1 MLTYV
6 PALDAD
12 LLLIANKGGF
22 AFAVDPDTGDREWA
36 TAVGPGGY
44 IGRSMFGS
52 ATDEERMYVAI
63 NKRPDPSSPSP
74 VLCPS
79 PGSPNSTVNGLWA
92 ALDSATGRILWETP
106 KPLAGAMAGQLT
118 VANDVLFGTTSSV
131 TLNNTLVQNG
141 PSIVNSILY
150 QGAGYDT
157 INGSAAAPTNVPTT
171 FWAFTPAGNPAF
183 PHAPPTQKLVD
194 I

>member
-118 VANDVLFGTTSSV
+118 VANDVLFGTTSSGDESLTASLCALNV
-131 TLNNTLVQNG
+131 TDGTILNCSHSQQHL
-141 PSIVNSILY
+141 
-150 QGAGYDT
+150 
-157 INGSAAAPTNVPTT
+157 GSEWSLHCEQHPVSRC
-171 FWAFTPAGNPAF
+171 W
-183 PHAPPTQKLVD
+183 L
-194 I
+194 